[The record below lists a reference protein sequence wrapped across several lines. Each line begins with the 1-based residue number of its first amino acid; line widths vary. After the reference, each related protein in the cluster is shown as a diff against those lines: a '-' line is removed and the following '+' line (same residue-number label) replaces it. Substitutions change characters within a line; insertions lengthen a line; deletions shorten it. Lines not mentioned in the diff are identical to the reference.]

1 MKGEYLAMLQN
12 VLIAFIFTILA
23 FILPCLIANI
33 CKNRKTQG
41 PWFLIIISSFMEVII
56 VFADIM
62 IIIAIISGKS
72 LFS

>member
-1 MKGEYLAMLQN
+1 MLQN
-12 VLIAFIFTILA
+12 VSFAFIFTILA

-33 CKNRKTQG
+33 CKNRKTPG

-56 VFADIM
+56 IFADI
-62 IIIAIISGKS
+62 IIIYTMISGKF